1 MKVLVTGG
9 GGFLGRHLALR
20 LHQSGCQ
27 VSILGRRKYT
37 GFPEGIEGYQADL
50 RDREAVAQACMEK
63 EAVFHTAALTGIW
76 GKKKDFYEI
85 NVEGTRNVIEGCQQH
100 GVKKLIYT
108 SSPSVIHDQTDKINI
123 DETAPYPTHYLSEY
137 PRTKAMAEKMVLAAN
152 GRHGLLTVSLRPHLI
167 WGPGDPHLVPRIVER
182 ARRGQLVQVG
192 DGKNR
197 VDIIYIDNAVAAH
210 WLACQALCEG
220 SPVAGRCYFL
230 SDGEP
235 VLLWQW
241 IQELLV
247 ALNLP
252 PLKKKISYRTGKW
265 IGLLLE
271 TVHSLL
277 RLPGEPR
284 MTRFL
289 AAQLATSHYFNI
301 ARARQDF
308 NYKPV
313 VPPDEGMR
321 RLLKSLEVPPEY

>member
-20 LHQSGCQ
+20 LQQSGCQ

-37 GFPEGIEGYQADL
+37 GFPAEIETLQADL
-50 RDREAVAQACMEK
+50 RDRDAVAQACQEK
-63 EAVFHTAALTGIW
+63 EAVFHAGGLTGIW
-76 GKKKDFYEI
+76 GNKKDFYET
-85 NVEGTRNVIEGCQQH
+85 NVEGTRNVIDGCLLQ

-108 SSPSVIHDQTDKINI
+108 SSPSVVHDQTDKVNV
-123 DETAPYPTHYLSEY
+123 DETVPYPTHYLSEY
-137 PRTKAMAEKMVLAAN
+137 PRTKALAEKMVLEAN
-152 GRHGLLTVSLRPHLI
+152 GQADLRTVALRPHLI

-197 VDIIYIDNAVAAH
+197 VDIIYIDNAVEAH

-235 VLLWQW
+235 VVLWQW
-241 IQELLV
+241 IQGLLTD
-247 ALNLP
+247 LNLP
-252 PLKKKISYRTGKW
+252 PVKKKISYRTGKF
-265 IGLLLE
+265 IGALME
-271 TVHSLL
+271 TVYGLF

-289 AAQLATSHYFNI
+289 AAQLATSHHFDI
-301 ARARQDF
+301 SRAGRDF

-313 VPPDEGMR
+313 VSPGEGMR
-321 RLLKSLEVPPEY
+321 RLLKSLEVPPKH

>member
-20 LHQSGCQ
+20 LHQAGCQ

-37 GFPEGIEGYQADL
+37 GFPAEIEIFQADL
-50 RDREAVAQACMEK
+50 RNREAVSQACAGK
-63 EAVFHTAALTGIW
+63 EAVFHAGALTGIW
-76 GKKKDFYEI
+76 GDKKEFYEV
-85 NVEGTRNVIEGCQQH
+85 NVVGTRNVIDGCQHQR
-100 GVKKLIYT
+100 VRKLIYT
-108 SSPSVIHDQTDKINI
+108 SSPSVIHDQTDQINV

-137 PRTKAMAEKMVLAAN
+137 PRTKALAEKMVLAAN
-152 GRHGLLTVSLRPHLI
+152 GLKGLLTVSLRPHLI
-167 WGPGDPHLVPRIVER
+167 WGPGDPHLVPRIVEQ
-182 ARRGQLVQVG
+182 ARKGQLVQVG
-192 DGKNR
+192 DGKNQ
-197 VDIIYIDNAVAAH
+197 VDIIYIDNAVEAH

-241 IQELLV
+241 IQGWLP
-247 ALNLP
+247 ALKLP
-252 PLKKKISYRTGKW
+252 PLQKKISYRTGKW

-271 TVHSLL
+271 TVHRLF

-289 AAQLATSHYFNI
+289 AAQLATSHYFSI

-313 VPPDEGMR
+313 VPPGEGMR
-321 RLLKSLEVPPEY
+321 RLLKSLAVPPEY